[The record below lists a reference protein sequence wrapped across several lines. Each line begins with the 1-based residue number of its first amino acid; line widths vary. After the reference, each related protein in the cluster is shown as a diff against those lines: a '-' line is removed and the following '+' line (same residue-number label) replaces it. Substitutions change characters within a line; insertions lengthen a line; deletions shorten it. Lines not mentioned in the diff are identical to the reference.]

1 MGEGDVSVESSNSDG
16 SSTITHSSISETT
29 SSNELPE
36 AFYLDESNTHDIL
49 NQGSPPD
56 ASELCPIM

>member
-16 SSTITHSSISETT
+16 SSTRTHSSVSGTT

-36 AFYLDESNTHDIL
+36 AFYLDESNTQDIL
-49 NQGSPPD
+49 NQGSHPD